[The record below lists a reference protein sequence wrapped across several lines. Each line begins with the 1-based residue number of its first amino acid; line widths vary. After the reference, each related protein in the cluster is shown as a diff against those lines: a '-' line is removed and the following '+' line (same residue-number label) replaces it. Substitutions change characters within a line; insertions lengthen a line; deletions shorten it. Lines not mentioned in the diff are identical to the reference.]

1 MIPLVAQSR
10 YGMAN
15 SIMSTTKRMVT
26 TFSAL
31 FVCSFKLSEKSAL
44 GYRFGA
50 GFLWRYVVKQ
60 GMCREQKAISGWVWC
75 NDQACLY
82 AKTRQQCWLV
92 AYFLLTLRCE
102 VRLRLSL
109 AVCKQVCLLARL
121 SVCTDIALRSQA
133 APQQM
138 PGSDHRQAVAAD
150 VLCLQ
155 SRPEQKL
162 L

>member
-102 VRLRLSL
+102 VRLRLSRCL
-109 AVCKQVCLLARL
+109 ALTTAKP
-121 SVCTDIALRSQA
+121 LR
-133 APQQM
+133 QM
-138 PGSDHRQAVAAD
+138 SCACRAG
-150 VLCLQ
+150 Q
-155 SRPEQKL
+155 SRNYYKQ
-162 L
+162 